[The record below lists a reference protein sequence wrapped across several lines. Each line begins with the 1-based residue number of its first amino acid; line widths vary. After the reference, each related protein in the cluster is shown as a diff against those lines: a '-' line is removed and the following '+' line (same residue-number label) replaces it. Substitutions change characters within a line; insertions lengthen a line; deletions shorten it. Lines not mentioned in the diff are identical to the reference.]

1 MLHHDPCSE
10 KKRHFLNRITGDII
24 IAFIF
29 MCLYETKEETYAT
42 VALMVQEGLCASME
56 PTSM

>member
-1 MLHHDPCSE
+1 
-10 KKRHFLNRITGDII
+10 
-24 IAFIF
+24 

-56 PTSM
+56 PTSMWNEASATGKLTHQELT